1 MRDIGWLKN
10 TGEIEIMAEKTA
22 YSQAANTGKYEKIT
36 GLLGKYDN
44 VRRFWEDQL
53 TGIFLRP
60 ALNDLVDE
68 KRRRLERIRILDLGC
83 GSGDGH
89 DLIMGVTTKDPGIYE
104 YITAALTDDML
115 KEYVGVEINTD
126 LLRQAEEY
134 YGSSPKMRFVEGD
147 LTHGLPPEIRK
158 EQPFDFYFNSYG
170 TLSHF
175 TNEQCVK
182 IISDVCTHAPEH
194 ALFMGDWLGRYS
206 YEWQDLWHH
215 PPDQEYFM
223 DYRISYIYPEEERDG
238 IEVASFPLKLVC
250 RDEIMDIVRR
260 ASQEA
265 GVEITPLVFFDRS
278 IFVGRHL
285 DTGDYNKSSPR
296 LRGPVNSLFE
306 SYLRTDLESL
316 LVDYVPR
323 QGFDHLNNF
332 FEMFFM
338 SCNALVNYTIALLS
352 QYDSESEQF
361 RAVPEILPFY
371 PDALKEAMHSMRR
384 VIEGVG
390 WLKWGDVRANVIEPH
405 LGYSL
410 RRMEI
415 DLQPGTG
422 MGHGLAGIF
431 EIRK

>member
-1 MRDIGWLKN
+1 
-10 TGEIEIMAEKTA
+10 
-22 YSQAANTGKYEKIT
+22 
-36 GLLGKYDN
+36 
-44 VRRFWEDQL
+44 
-53 TGIFLRP
+53 
-60 ALNDLVDE
+60 
-68 KRRRLERIRILDLGC
+68 
-83 GSGDGH
+83 
-89 DLIMGVTTKDPGIYE
+89 
-104 YITAALTDDML
+104 
-115 KEYVGVEINTD
+115 
-126 LLRQAEEY
+126 
-134 YGSSPKMRFVEGD
+134 
-147 LTHGLPPEIRK
+147 
-158 EQPFDFYFNSYG
+158 
-170 TLSHF
+170 
-175 TNEQCVK
+175 
-182 IISDVCTHAPEH
+182 
-194 ALFMGDWLGRYS
+194 
-206 YEWQDLWHH
+206 
-215 PPDQEYFM
+215 M
-223 DYRISYIYPEEERDG
+223 DYGISYIYQEEERDEV
-238 IEVASFPLKLVC
+238 EVASFPLKLVC

-285 DTGDYNKSSPR
+285 DTGDYNKNSPR

-316 LVDYVPR
+316 LVDHIPR
-323 QGFDHLNNF
+323 RGYDHLNNF

-410 RRMEI
+410 RRLEM

-422 MGHGLAGIF
+422 MGHSLAGIF
-431 EIRK
+431 EIKK